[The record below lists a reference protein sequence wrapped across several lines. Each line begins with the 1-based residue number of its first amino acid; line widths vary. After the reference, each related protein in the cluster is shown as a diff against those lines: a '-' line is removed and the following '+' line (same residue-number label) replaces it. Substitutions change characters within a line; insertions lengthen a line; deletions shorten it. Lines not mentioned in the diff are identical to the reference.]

1 MQVGSL
7 TSKILPNE
15 ILHYNYHLPH
25 TLALINSMLNHYVQ
39 ACEDPYNSKIW
50 CPPHQNCITTSP
62 LTLLSLFHQ
71 LLLHPITFFCNAYN
85 KEESLGEFS
94 GRSLEMHVYFLK
106 DFTSVGLHSSLSF
119 SLFVLLQAR
128 CLKGVTMCH
137 DGREKGYI
145 IYFHHSCTICDFHS
159 DPFLQ
164 LLMKFE
170 FLFSCTNCFS
180 YFFVFSACLLPG
192 VSTAQ
197 FQIGGT
203 TSLYSTS
210 TSKCH
215 SIFSKRAYSPTTTTT
230 ITTSKGIEY

>member
-106 DFTSVGLHSSLSF
+106 DFTSVGLHSSLSLSL
-119 SLFVLLQAR
+119 SLFFYKQDASKEEPCATMEGKRGTLSISITLVQS
-128 CLKGVTMCH
+128 VTSILIH
-137 DGREKGYI
+137 
-145 IYFHHSCTICDFHS
+145 FFN
-159 DPFLQ
+159 FL
-164 LLMKFE
+164 
-170 FLFSCTNCFS
+170 
-180 YFFVFSACLLPG
+180 
-192 VSTAQ
+192 
-197 FQIGGT
+197 
-203 TSLYSTS
+203 
-210 TSKCH
+210 
-215 SIFSKRAYSPTTTTT
+215 
-230 ITTSKGIEY
+230 